1 MAREARDG
9 DDEAEHRRDDGLR
22 DAGGEDD
29 VLLDT
34 IDRLTF
40 EHENEE
46 LGNAVVGA
54 MSFFHAAE
62 AAFLDEEELE

>member
-1 MAREARDG
+1 MTIRKFYTA
-9 DDEAEHRRDDGLR
+9 DEIRAELKII
-22 DAGGEDD
+22 
-29 VLLDT
+29 LLDT